1 MKYYVVEA
9 IATYHMK
16 YLIAQPD
23 DHQPE
28 WCMDTVTC
36 EEADDLVQNYLGE
49 QILGFEQV
57 DDVGILKH
65 VKGTYVEDWPLP
77 QIKEVFAKVV
87 TNE

>member
-36 EEADDLVQNYLGE
+36 NEADDLCQNFLGE
-49 QILGFEQV
+49 QILGYKEV
-57 DDVGILKH
+57 DDKQLITEVENS
-65 VKGTYVEDWPLP
+65 YVAEGDVE

-87 TNE
+87 K

>member
-49 QILGFEQV
+49 QILGFEEV
-57 DDVGILKH
+57 DDAGILKH
-65 VKGTYVEDWPLP
+65 TKGSYVESWPLE
-77 QIKEVFAKVV
+77 QVKEVFAKVV
-87 TNE
+87 QDD

>member
-16 YLIAQPD
+16 YLIAQPE

-36 EEADDLVQNYLGE
+36 DEADDLCQNFLGE
-49 QILGFEQV
+49 QILGYKEV
-57 DDVGILKH
+57 DDKQLITEVENS
-65 VKGTYVEDWPLP
+65 YVAEWDVE

-87 TNE
+87 K